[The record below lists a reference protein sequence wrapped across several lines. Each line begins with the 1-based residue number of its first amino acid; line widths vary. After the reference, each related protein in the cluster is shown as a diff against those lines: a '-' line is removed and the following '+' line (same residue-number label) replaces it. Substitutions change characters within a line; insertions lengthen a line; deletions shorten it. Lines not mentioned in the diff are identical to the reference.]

1 MAYVSDT
8 GGGGRLG
15 DLFAGL
21 ARDFSGGMATHAITD
36 DIQPEVGVD
45 KPGILIVVTLTTD
58 VRRSEEL

>member
-21 ARDFSGGMATHAITD
+21 ARDFTGLFRTEIELAKA
-36 DIQPEVGVD
+36 EA
-45 KPGILIVVTLTTD
+45 
-58 VRRSEEL
+58 SEKIDQAVKAGYAVAFSAGYSIKW